1 MQEST
6 EDLRKHLQAQLD
18 LVADLCR
25 LGFTYGEQVAT
36 LTTEAVQKWGRQAD
50 HDAEALMHG
59 DLSVFPE
66 KGRIAVDHWSALLS
80 CALAFQ
86 TAFLAALPKRESLYV
101 QADKSK

>member
-6 EDLRKHLQAQLD
+6 KDLRERLQAHLD
-18 LVADLCR
+18 LAADICR

-36 LTTEAVQKWGRQAD
+36 LTTEAVQKWVHQAD

-80 CALAFQ
+80 CTLEFQ
-86 TAFLAALPKRESLYV
+86 KAVLAALPKRE
-101 QADKSK
+101 